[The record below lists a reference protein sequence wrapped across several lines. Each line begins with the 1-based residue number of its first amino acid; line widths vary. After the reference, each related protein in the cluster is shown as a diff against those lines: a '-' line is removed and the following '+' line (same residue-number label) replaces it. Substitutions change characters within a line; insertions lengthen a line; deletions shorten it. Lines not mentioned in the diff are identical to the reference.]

1 MGAPFVFRGDH
12 FVTWLHAAS
21 INFRTSP
28 HELQIHPG
36 AHPTLSSK
44 LPRMSIRDARAQDT
58 PALETLA
65 RDLPTAA
72 HWTPAQYHD
81 LFTGT
86 PRIVWLIEEDNIV
99 VAFLVARSSG
109 SDWEIE
115 NLAVAEARQRCG
127 LATELLRALIARAA
141 GSGAT
146 SIFLEVRA
154 SNLPAQRF
162 YQAHAFCE
170 AGRRPNYY
178 ASPGEDAIVLRR
190 DPNV

>member
-1 MGAPFVFRGDH
+1 
-12 FVTWLHAAS
+12 
-21 INFRTSP
+21 
-28 HELQIHPG
+28 
-36 AHPTLSSK
+36 
-44 LPRMSIRDARAQDT
+44 MSIRDARAQDI

-127 LATELLRALIARAA
+127 LATELLRALIAHAA
-141 GSGAT
+141 VSGAT
-146 SIFLEVRA
+146 SIFLEVRV

-162 YQAHAFCE
+162 YQAHAFRE

-178 ASPGEDAIVLRR
+178 FKPGRR
-190 DPNV
+190 RGCSAPRPQRLICQSVRWMPENGANKGILLVHLPDKSIRKIR